1 MNKTEKNL
9 RNGHMSTVFR
19 NMEEKKKLLE
29 CKLLALRGTCQ
40 DHLFLIKC
48 PSTFSF

>member
-19 NMEEKKKLLE
+19 NMEEEKK
-29 CKLLALRGTCQ
+29 AFRV
-40 DHLFLIKC
+40 
-48 PSTFSF
+48 